1 MASFSSSSST
11 SIQTHLSFDAYIS
24 FNETDVGPSFVSH
37 LCKALEKKE
46 ITTFKDDRSLKKGK
60 SIPEL
65 HLKAIEESK
74 FAIIIFSE
82 NYASFTACLDGLVKI
97 MECRGVESSKFV
109 LPVFYK
115 VKPSEVRKQIESF
128 ALADSED
135 GSDGCIGRERVQLWR
150 EALFKAANLSGWEVT
165 QHGDSEAEIIED
177 IVKYIQKKKQQI
189 PINTA
194 SNLLETNSRNVSFW
208 PTTLDFL
215 SSFIFSHFPRSLS
228 LFFFSRFFQPESQ
241 VLVNHQEVAP
251 QA

>member
-165 QHGDSEAEIIED
+165 QHGE
-177 IVKYIQKKKQQI
+177 
-189 PINTA
+189 
-194 SNLLETNSRNVSFW
+194 LLELYEDGLLRAILKFQRMVNSNCCTCICVHAHTQTNG
-208 PTTLDFL
+208 
-215 SSFIFSHFPRSLS
+215 
-228 LFFFSRFFQPESQ
+228 PESSS
-241 VLVNHQEVAP
+241 N
-251 QA
+251 